1 VVDDVAVGHLFGSP
15 LPIIILFSYIST
27 CRPLCNAVI
36 EAWLNKPQEITLHL
50 VDIWGQAVRYYA
62 RTHAYTHTNTPRVR
76 AVSGCP
82 LVKEGDL
89 FSGH

>member
-1 VVDDVAVGHLFGSP
+1 M
-15 LPIIILFSYIST
+15 
-27 CRPLCNAVI
+27 CNADI
-36 EAWLNKPQEITLHL
+36 EASRNKPHAIAARL
-50 VDIWGQAVRYYA
+50 VDIWGQALSSHA
-62 RTHAYTHTNTPRVR
+62 RVHTHTNTPRVR

>member
-15 LPIIILFSYIST
+15 LPIIILYLYIFT
-27 CRPLCNAVI
+27 CRPLCNADI
-36 EAWLNKPQEITLHL
+36 EAWLNKPQAIALRL
-50 VDIWGQAVRYYA
+50 VGIWGQALTSHA
-62 RTHAYTHTNTPRVR
+62 RIHTPRVR